1 MCANVSSSLTIFIVA
16 IVDWRLKDE
25 PLSTGAIV
33 GGLFIIAAFIMLSL
47 STYREMNEERQR
59 KYRTPISLF
68 LSSFLF
74 F

>member
-1 MCANVSSSLTIFIVA
+1 LTIFIVA

-47 STYREMNEERQR
+47 STYREMDEERQ
-59 KYRTPISLF
+59 KNLELEVTESDLEEP
-68 LSSFLF
+68 
-74 F
+74 